1 MLYLPNDALDLIK
14 SFSIYLFIFIFLVK
28 TFNSSQFEDYGF
40 GIMQYNTHTTKKKK
54 KPIGKMNIQ
63 PMHGIVLSIVE
74 VDLSMVKAD
83 LCRW

>member
-1 MLYLPNDALDLIK
+1 ML
-14 SFSIYLFIFIFLVK
+14 
-28 TFNSSQFEDYGF
+28 QFVC
-40 GIMQYNTHTTKKKK
+40 THTQPKKKK

-83 LCRW
+83 LWQVVKLIAEKRVDENSFN